1 MDNNNIKKRITAI
14 ICFAL
19 VTLLVFAAIP
29 YKQLELR
36 AIDTSKSNE
45 EALKAKLSQYQSEQN
60 ELKKKLEST
69 KSDIASK
76 ENEKQY
82 LDSLVLATENE
93 LETANQLLT
102 EYTNKIAEKQAEIQA
117 TKVEIEAKYQELL
130 GRMQFIYEEE
140 NSENYLDMI
149 LNSGTVSEMLMTVE
163 RIGSMLD
170 FDNSLMSELSAQLD
184 SLQSEQ
190 QILSYTKAEQQ
201 ILKDSLIEK
210 EKDLEAQKAQ
220 VTSYISKLE
229 SDQAAYQAEYEKAKA
244 AEKEANA
251 QIEKLLEQRAAQQS
265 GGGSPTFTG
274 GSFIW
279 PVPVSYKTISSGY
292 GWRTLWGRS
301 DFHLGIDIPVPYGT
315 NVFASSPG
323 TVVTATWHYS
333 YGYYVLIDHGN
344 GSATLYAHNS
354 KLCVSSGDKVKQGD
368 VIAKAGSTGSSSGNH
383 VHFEVRI
390 GGKTQNPLNYVSKP

>member
-140 NSENYLDMI
+140 NRE
-149 LNSGTVSEMLMTVE
+149 
-163 RIGSMLD
+163 
-170 FDNSLMSELSAQLD
+170 
-184 SLQSEQ
+184 
-190 QILSYTKAEQQ
+190 
-201 ILKDSLIEK
+201 
-210 EKDLEAQKAQ
+210 
-220 VTSYISKLE
+220 
-229 SDQAAYQAEYEKAKA
+229 
-244 AEKEANA
+244 
-251 QIEKLLEQRAAQQS
+251 
-265 GGGSPTFTG
+265 
-274 GSFIW
+274 
-279 PVPVSYKTISSGY
+279 
-292 GWRTLWGRS
+292 
-301 DFHLGIDIPVPYGT
+301 
-315 NVFASSPG
+315 
-323 TVVTATWHYS
+323 
-333 YGYYVLIDHGN
+333 
-344 GSATLYAHNS
+344 
-354 KLCVSSGDKVKQGD
+354 
-368 VIAKAGSTGSSSGNH
+368 
-383 VHFEVRI
+383 
-390 GGKTQNPLNYVSKP
+390 